1 MAYGFNKPV
10 IVEESF
16 AKVYKFTNKTA
27 IIFKNHD
34 LCNAMEK
41 ASNISEEEYE
51 NMTYNMKLLKESI
64 YNISLNNLKK
74 SLNM

>member
-16 AKVYKFTNKTA
+16 VKVYKFRNKNA

-51 NMTYNMKLLKESI
+51 NITYNMKLLKKSI
-64 YNISLNNLKK
+64 YNIFLNNLKNP
-74 SLNM
+74 LNM